1 MGGVLAK
8 PIEKIV
14 SFIVPR
20 VLWPQVKKRIRFAFN
35 KRGIQLPVL
44 CGVELEHLS
53 LSYIDHAAVVNTDFK
68 FDLPLFVKKFKI
80 YLIKKAEMFDGVP
93 TYVEI

>member
-1 MGGVLAK
+1 MLSK
-8 PIEKIV
+8 PIEKLV
-14 SFIVPR
+14 SFVVPR

-44 CGVELEHLS
+44 CGVTLDRLS
-53 LSYIDHAAVVNTDFK
+53 LSYIDHAAVINTDFT
-68 FDLPLFVKKFKI
+68 FDLPLFVHKFKL
-80 YLIKKAEMFDGVP
+80 YLIKKAEMFNGLP